1 MRYIIFSDSH
11 GMSGNMRTAIKRNLV
26 PGAGLDG
33 MLFCGDGFDGAK
45 LVAKD
50 FDIPFIGIHGNC
62 DQSSVPGKS
71 DPAEVLAKLAGH
83 KILLIHGHRHYVTD
97 STDFAENR
105 ARKAGAE
112 VLLFGHTHIRYERY
126 VNNLYIFNPG
136 SIALPRDG
144 RPSFGILEFRGND
157 ILLSH
162 GTI

>member
-50 FDIPFIGIHGNC
+50 C
-62 DQSSVPGKS
+62 DQPSAPGKS
-71 DPAEVLAKLAGH
+71 DPAEVLAELAGH

-97 STDFAENR
+97 STDFAEDR

-144 RPSFGILEFRGND
+144 RPSFGILELHGND

>member
-11 GMSGNMRTAIKRNLV
+11 GMSGNMRIALKRNLV

-33 MLFCGDGFDGAK
+33 MLFCGDGIDAAR
-45 LVAKD
+45 LVASD
-50 FDIPFIGIHGNC
+50 FGLPFFGVHGNC
-62 DQSSVPGKS
+62 DPPSVSGQA
-71 DPAEVLAKLAGH
+71 DPAEVFTELCGR
-83 KILLIHGHRHYVTD
+83 KIMLIHGHRHYVND
-97 STDFAENR
+97 SMDFAENK
-105 ARKAGAE
+105 ALKAGAD

-144 RPSFGILEFRGND
+144 RPSFGILELRGKD

>member
-11 GMSGNMRTAIKRNLV
+11 GMSGNMRIALKRNLV

-33 MLFCGDGFDGAK
+33 ILFCGDGIDGAR
-45 LVAKD
+45 LVAED
-50 FDIPFIGIHGNC
+50 FELPFIGVHGNC
-62 DQSSVPGKS
+62 DQPSTPGKS
-71 DPAEVLAKLAGH
+71 DPAEVLTELAGH
-83 KILLIHGHRHYVTD
+83 KILLIHGHRHYVTG
-97 STDFAENR
+97 STDFAEDR
-105 ARKAGAE
+105 ARKVGAD

-144 RPSFGILEFRGND
+144 RPSFGILELRGSD